1 MMALPKKIKCFK
13 YLVYSYV
20 FLLALTGAAQ
30 IFLGTSLLWGHSV
43 YYGIVQNKLWAPAAI
58 LLCLGPVTFILCWM
72 GCQATNQRK
81 RCLLGMF
88 AALLVAC
95 ICVQFIICGWSLAMR
110 ENLPTSV
117 EIFID
122 DSFVEFLDK
131 FSRTKVDNLHL
142 WNRMQS
148 QLQCCGVDGP
158 LDYRRLSLPWSCC
171 SRPEHAYE
179 SACDTHYKRG
189 CLAVVSE
196 QIKSRLMIT
205 AFGAAIIAILQSLG
219 IFCAVHLTILF
230 GKNDNTHPMN
240 MNRKKKQQQFLPL
253 TIQDKRHDLP
263 SPINLSPSAPGQRV
277 LKTALPSAMHK

>member
-1 MMALPKKIKCFK
+1 
-13 YLVYSYV
+13 
-20 FLLALTGAAQ
+20 
-30 IFLGTSLLWGHSV
+30 
-43 YYGIVQNKLWAPAAI
+43 
-58 LLCLGPVTFILCWM
+58 
-72 GCQATNQRK
+72 
-81 RCLLGMF
+81 
-88 AALLVAC
+88 
-95 ICVQFIICGWSLAMR
+95 
-110 ENLPTSV
+110 
-117 EIFID
+117 
-122 DSFVEFLDK
+122 
-131 FSRTKVDNLHL
+131 
-142 WNRMQS
+142 
-148 QLQCCGVDGP
+148 LQCCGVDGP

-240 MNRKKKQQQFLPL
+240 NMNRKKKQQQFLPL

-277 LKTALPSAMHK
+277 LKLLCLRQCTNDRRLVFNVL

>member
-1 MMALPKKIKCFK
+1 MF
-13 YLVYSYV
+13 
-20 FLLALTGAAQ
+20 Q
-30 IFLGTSLLWGHSV
+30 IFSLLLCGPANG

-58 LLCLGPVTFILCWM
+58 LLCLGPITFILCWM

-88 AALLVAC
+88 TTLLVTC
-95 ICVQFIICGWSLAMR
+95 ICVQFMLCGWSLAMR
-110 ENLPTSV
+110 ENLPSSV

-179 SACDTHYKRG
+179 SACDTHYK
-189 CLAVVSE
+189 L
-196 QIKSRLMIT
+196 
-205 AFGAAIIAILQSLG
+205 
-219 IFCAVHLTILF
+219 HLTILF
-230 GKNDNTHPMN
+230 GKSDNGYDN
-240 MNRKKKQQQFLPL
+240 NKLSKKRQQQFLPL
-253 TIQDKRHDLP
+253 SIQDKRQDMP
-263 SPINLSPSAPGQRV
+263 SPLSLSPTAPGHRV
-277 LKTALPSAMHK
+277 IKTSAQGGQK

>member
-1 MMALPKKIKCFK
+1 MALTKRIKCFK

-20 FLLALTGAAQ
+20 VLLMVTGAAQ
-30 IFLGTSLLWGHSV
+30 ILVGTILLWGHSG

-58 LLCLGPVTFILCWM
+58 LLCLGPITFLLCWM

-81 RCLLGMF
+81 RCLLGTF
-88 AALLVAC
+88 IAALVAC
-95 ICVQFIICGWSLAMR
+95 ICIQFFICGWSLAMR
-110 ENLPTSV
+110 ESLPTSV

-189 CLAVVSE
+189 CLSVVSE
-196 QIKSRLMIT
+196 QIRNRLLLT
-205 AFGAAIIAILQSLG
+205 SLGSATIAVVQSLG
-219 IFCAVHLTILF
+219 LFCAVHLAILF
-230 GKNDNTHPMN
+230 GKSENNHN
-240 MNRKKKQQQFLPL
+240 ISNLNKKRQQQFLPL
-253 TIQDKRHDLP
+253 SIQDKRHDMP
-263 SPINLSPSAPGQRV
+263 SPLSLSPSAPGHRII
-277 LKTALPSAMHK
+277 KSSKPPTMAK